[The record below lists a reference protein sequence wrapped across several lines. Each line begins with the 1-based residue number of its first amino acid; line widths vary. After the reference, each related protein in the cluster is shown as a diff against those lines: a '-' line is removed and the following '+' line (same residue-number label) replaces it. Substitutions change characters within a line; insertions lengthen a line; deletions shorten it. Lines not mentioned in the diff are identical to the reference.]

1 MTDLLTA
8 EEVAELLRV
17 PLRTV
22 YEWARRGQIPH
33 LRCGLRL
40 LRFDQAEII
49 RAFHVEEARQ

>member
-1 MTDLLTA
+1 MTDLLAA

-33 LRCGLRL
+33 LRCGRL